1 MQNPTD
7 TETDQVAGFVL
18 VEINDLQT
26 SSESDIT
33 SESSASEL
41 NSSLLDFSDGEKDGN
56 ESDNSDSVL
65 SGNFQSFD
73 WRSNNTPSAVCYIN
87 MPCLCHVI
95 FIYLF

>member
-1 MQNPTD
+1 MQNT
-7 TETDQVAGFVL
+7 TESEADQVAGFVL

-41 NSSLLDFSDGEKDGN
+41 NSSFLDHSDSENDED
-56 ESDNSDSVL
+56 ESNDDNSVL

-73 WRSNNTPSAVCYIN
+73 WRSNNTPSAV
-87 MPCLCHVI
+87 
-95 FIYLF
+95 